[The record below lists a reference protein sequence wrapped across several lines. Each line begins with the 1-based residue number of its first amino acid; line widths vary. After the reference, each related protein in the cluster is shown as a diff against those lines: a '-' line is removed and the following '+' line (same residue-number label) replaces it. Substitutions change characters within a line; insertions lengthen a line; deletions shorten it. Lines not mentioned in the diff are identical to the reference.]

1 MLCDF
6 CRKREAVF
14 FIEQTTKTSQKKI
27 HICMECAVKNG
38 LSPDP
43 ERIQKSI
50 RSLFD
55 AVAKTEAV
63 GTMEAGKLCRV
74 CGTSFAAIKKSGK
87 VGCPECYETFK
98 SELPEVMAKH
108 GITGTY
114 TGSMPSRI
122 ATFRSHL
129 TDRIDLEAKLEQS
142 IQNEDYEKAAIY
154 RDYLRALER
163 GAVADGS
170 DAGNGAEDA

>member
-43 ERIQKSI
+43 DHIQKSI

-55 AVAKTEAV
+55 AVEKTEAAD
-63 GTMEAGKLCRV
+63 TMEAGRLCPV
-74 CGTSFAAIKKSGK
+74 CATSFAAIKKTGK
-87 VGCPECYETFK
+87 VGCSECYEIFK
-98 SELPEVMAKH
+98 AELPELMAKH

-114 TGSMPSRI
+114 TGSMPRRI

-129 TDRIDLEAKLEQS
+129 TDRIDLKAKLEQS

-154 RDYLRALER
+154 RDYLRALEKR
-163 GAVADGS
+163 AVADGS
-170 DAGNGAEDA
+170 GGTGADDA